1 MEDATIS
8 ETKSL
13 NNGEA
18 FFGVYDGHGGSWV
31 SKYTEDTLVDILKDL
46 PSFKKQDYK
55 TAFQDVYRK
64 IDQQLKTANLEKY
77 GSDES
82 GTPF

>member
-1 MEDATIS
+1 MKSRALQTVKAFSVCMTDMEVNNSTLLQKRNRLFIVLVLTI
-8 ETKSL
+8 
-13 NNGEA
+13 
-18 FFGVYDGHGGSWV
+18 GSQV

-64 IDQQLKTANLEKY
+64 ID
-77 GSDES
+77 
-82 GTPF
+82 